1 MIEHILYI
9 NKSLI
14 MKILFAT
21 PYSDI
26 AGGINQW
33 AKHIISYY
41 EKIESEV
48 EIELM
53 PMNSHMK
60 GDPSIVSESTYR
72 RILNGILTYSKV
84 VNNLKASLRKSK
96 YDILHIASSASIS
109 LLKDYLMIKIA
120 KKQGV
125 KTALHFHFGRIPELA
140 KKNNWEWK
148 LLTKVVKMSDV
159 AIVIDQASYDTLL
172 KAGYKNIALL
182 PNPLSPRVESLI
194 EQYKD
199 IKRVKGRIV
208 FVGHCIVTKG
218 VYELVKACKNIDNI
232 ELRLIGPIRDDVKAD
247 LINISNGE
255 EWLKIQGKQPFEEVI
270 REMMSCNVFALPTY
284 TEGFPNVII
293 ESMACGCPIITTPVG
308 AIPEMLDINGEAPC
322 GVCVEVKNTEELK
335 NVIEEFLRESAYT
348 QEYGVRAQE
357 RVRELYQID
366 KVWNKLIEIWISC

>member
-1 MIEHILYI
+1 MR
-9 NKSLI
+9 
-14 MKILFAT
+14 ILFAT
-21 PYSDI
+21 PYNDL

-33 AKHIISYY
+33 AKHIISHY

-182 PNPLSPRVESLI
+182 PNPLAPRVESLI

-208 FVGHCIVTKG
+208 FVGHCVVTKG
-218 VYELVKACKNIDNI
+218 VYELVSACKDINNI
-232 ELRLIGPIRDDVKAD
+232 ELKLIGPIRDDVKTD
-247 LINISNGE
+247 LINLSNGE

-308 AIPEMLDINGEAPC
+308 AIPEMLDINGDAPC
-322 GVCVEVKNTEELK
+322 GVCVEVKNIEELK
-335 NVIEEFLRESAYT
+335 NSIKLIIESSAFVN
-348 QEYGVRAQE
+348 EISVRAQQ
-357 RVRELYQID
+357 RVKDLYRIN
-366 KVWNKLIEIWISC
+366 KVWSKLVDIWHACLH